1 MKKYLLILSVIFVFG
16 CGSGISYINDNSHIY
31 FELDVSDPS
40 DDLFHVTVYPP
51 QLNNGNNIYN
61 FVSTAPGTYSN
72 LNIGRFVKSF
82 EAFDKDGNKLN
93 SEKISTNKWQINSPQ
108 KVYKIVY
115 SVEDTFDSDY
125 TEDIIWPMSGSGIEE
140 NYILLN
146 TFCVFGYFEGLQTF
160 PTKLKI
166 DYPDDWEAATALN
179 IKDGYYYTSTYDE
192 LADSPFLIGE
202 ITSKIVKVGDINV
215 GIHVYSDADFLNA
228 ESITE
233 RANDILTAAGKFVGI
248 SPVDRYKFIMAL
260 FDPSTGQRNKIGPIG
275 ALEHSYSSLYAM
287 YSNENTANILSNFM
301 AHEFFHIITP
311 LNLHSEIIE
320 TYNFAEPVP
329 SQHLWLYEGVTEW
342 SAHIMQLRGG
352 LIDVTEYLSRQQQKL
367 NISDNF
373 FDQNYSLVQLA
384 LDAYNDKGAN
394 EYQNIYQKAAVI
406 ACLLDLRL
414 LDLSGGKKGLR
425 EVLVDLT
432 KRYGKSKPFSEKNF
446 FDDFAKYTFPE
457 IKDFFDNYVK
467 DSKPLPLKEY
477 FSKIGINYIEKKK
490 ANDGASSFGMFTTP
504 TNDGK
509 RNILKFT
516 GDYSEAGL
524 KIGDTILKINGE
536 EINPQ
541 NYFTI
546 VGELT
551 KKETGTKY
559 EITVRR
565 DNEEL
570 ALTVPLFE
578 KYNYNVFE
586 EMENPTQEQLRL
598 RNIWMQNLP
607 L

>member
-51 QLNNGNNIYN
+51 ELNDENKIYN

-82 EAFDKDGNKLN
+82 EAFDKDGKKLN

-287 YSNENTANILSNFM
+287 YSNEN
-301 AHEFFHIITP
+301 
-311 LNLHSEIIE
+311 
-320 TYNFAEPVP
+320 
-329 SQHLWLYEGVTEW
+329 
-342 SAHIMQLRGG
+342 
-352 LIDVTEYLSRQQQKL
+352 
-367 NISDNF
+367 
-373 FDQNYSLVQLA
+373 
-384 LDAYNDKGAN
+384 
-394 EYQNIYQKAAVI
+394 
-406 ACLLDLRL
+406 
-414 LDLSGGKKGLR
+414 
-425 EVLVDLT
+425 
-432 KRYGKSKPFSEKNF
+432 
-446 FDDFAKYTFPE
+446 
-457 IKDFFDNYVK
+457 
-467 DSKPLPLKEY
+467 
-477 FSKIGINYIEKKK
+477 
-490 ANDGASSFGMFTTP
+490 
-504 TNDGK
+504 
-509 RNILKFT
+509 
-516 GDYSEAGL
+516 
-524 KIGDTILKINGE
+524 
-536 EINPQ
+536 
-541 NYFTI
+541 
-546 VGELT
+546 
-551 KKETGTKY
+551 
-559 EITVRR
+559 
-565 DNEEL
+565 
-570 ALTVPLFE
+570 
-578 KYNYNVFE
+578 
-586 EMENPTQEQLRL
+586 
-598 RNIWMQNLP
+598 
-607 L
+607 

>member
-51 QLNNGNNIYN
+51 ELNDENKIYN

-82 EAFDKDGNKLN
+82 EAFDKDGKKLN

-260 FDPSTGQRNKIGPIG
+260 FDPSTGQKNKIGPIG

-570 ALTVPLFE
+570 TLTVPLFE

>member
-1 MKKYLLILSVIFVFG
+1 MKKYLLIISVIFAFG
-16 CGSGISYINDNSHIY
+16 CSGSINYINDNSHVY

-51 QLNNGNNIYN
+51 ELNNENNIYN

-108 KVYKIVY
+108 NIYKIVY

-125 TEDIIWPMSGSGIEE
+125 TEDFIWPMSGSGIEE
-140 NYILLN
+140 NYILMN

-179 IKDGYYYTSTYDE
+179 LQDGYYYTTTYDE

-233 RANDILTAAGKFVGI
+233 RANNILTAAGKFVGI

-260 FDPSTGQRNKIGPIG
+260 FDPSTAQRNKIGPIG

-287 YSNENTANILSNFM
+287 YSNENTANILSDFM

-342 SAHIMQLRGG
+342 SSHIMQLRGG
-352 LIDVTEYLSRQQQKL
+352 LIDLNEYLSRQKQKL
-367 NISDNF
+367 NTSDNF

-384 LDAYNDKGAN
+384 LEAYTEKGAK
-394 EYQNIYQKAAVI
+394 EYQNIYQKAAVT

-432 KRYGKSKPFSEKNF
+432 KKYGKSKPFSEKTF

-457 IKDFFDNYVK
+457 IKEFFDNYVK

-477 FSKIGINYIEKKK
+477 FAKIGINFIDKQKSI
-490 ANDGASSFGMFTTP
+490 DGTSSTGLFSFPSQGKINVFGFSKDYSDVGYK
-504 TNDGK
+504 TND
-509 RNILKFT
+509 
-516 GDYSEAGL
+516 
-524 KIGDTILKINGE
+524 KIIKVNGE
-536 EINPQ
+536 EITPQ
-541 NYFTI
+541 NYTAVF
-546 VGELT
+546 GELV
-551 KKETGTKY
+551 KKEPGTKY
-559 EITVRR
+559 EVTVLR
-565 DNEEL
+565 DDKEVSFT
-570 ALTVPLFE
+570 AQLFE
-578 KYNYNVFE
+578 KHIFNIFE
-586 EMENPTQEQLRL
+586 PMENPTEEQLKL